1 MGDKEVHS
9 MAEVIIVTQVDHLE
23 VTIFILLVEMVVK
36 EDPLT
41 EVVTMET
48 RVEALSVVMIHTT
61 QVVMEDKEDLSMVE
75 VIMAT
80 PVVAHLEAMIN
91 IIPMET
97 EGKEGRSM
105 VAVTLEVVEDP
116 LEVMTHI
123 IPTETVVK
131 VAHSME
137 EETTVTLMAVL
148 LEAMTLTTQMEM
160 EDTEDHSMVEV
171 IIITLGVAEENI
183 LTMPVPILVQSRRF

>member
-1 MGDKEVHS
+1 
-9 MAEVIIVTQVDHLE
+9 
-23 VTIFILLVEMVVK
+23 
-36 EDPLT
+36 
-41 EVVTMET
+41 MET
-48 RVEALSVVMIHTT
+48 PAEALSVVMIHTT

-97 EGKEGRSM
+97 EDKEDRLM
-105 VAVTLEVVEDP
+105 VVVTLEVVEDP